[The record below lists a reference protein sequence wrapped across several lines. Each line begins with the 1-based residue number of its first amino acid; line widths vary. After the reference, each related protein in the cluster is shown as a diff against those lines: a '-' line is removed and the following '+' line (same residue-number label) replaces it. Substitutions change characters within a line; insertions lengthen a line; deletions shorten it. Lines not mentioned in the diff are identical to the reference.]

1 MKRHGRSACHFL
13 FLFLP
18 LLLGGCVAVPERG
31 GFAEVQGLADERL
44 GQKLHW
50 RLGAPEDA
58 EADRA
63 VARLLAEELSAEG
76 AVQVALLRNA
86 DLQVTYERLGV
97 VQADL
102 VQAGL
107 LKNPVFAGF
116 ARFPDRAP
124 SKTNIEFEV
133 ALNFLDLLML
143 PARKRLASTQ
153 FEGTRLQVAQ
163 KVLEL
168 ATGVRK
174 AYFRAVSA
182 EGVARMRRL
191 VAEAAHASFEM
202 ATRIHEAG
210 NLSDLKL
217 ALERGNFEKTRV
229 AQAHSEMASRAAR
242 EELIRLLGLWGEE
255 VVFKLP
261 TQLPNLPMQEIPAER
276 LESHAVAHRLDLA
289 AAMQEMAVMAQ
300 ALDIAVDWRWLGGV
314 EVGAST
320 ERDTDGQW
328 VTGPTLALELPL
340 FDQGQAEIARQQAL
354 FRQSRQRLTALAV
367 AARSEVRTLRDRLLM
382 TRNLAGHYREMVIPL
397 REQIV
402 ELWMKQYNYMLAG
415 VFEALLAKQEE
426 FDAYQEYIEAIRDYW
441 ITRAELQ
448 LALGGRLPEAG
459 PSPLEEL
466 FAPGAEPVPPPQGD
480 SHAHPS

>member
-1 MKRHGRSACHFL
+1 MRRRRGRVCSFL
-13 FLFLP
+13 FL
-18 LLLGGCVAVPERG
+18 LLLGGCAAVPERG
-31 GFAEVQGLADERL
+31 GFADLRSLAGERL
-44 GQKLHW
+44 GHELHW
-50 RLGAPEDA
+50 RLGTAED
-58 EADRA
+58 EAVDRA
-63 VARLLAEELSAEG
+63 VARLLAEELSDEA

-86 DLQVTYERLGV
+86 DLQAAYERLGV
-97 VQADL
+97 AQADL

-107 LKNPVFAGF
+107 LDNPTFGGF

-124 SKTNIEFEV
+124 SKTNLEFEV

-143 PARKRLASTQ
+143 PAHKRLASTQ
-153 FEGTRLQVAQ
+153 FEEARLQVAQ

-168 ATGVRK
+168 ATEVRK

-182 EGVARMRRL
+182 EGVAHMRRL
-191 VAEAAHASFEM
+191 AAEAAQGSFEM
-202 ATRIHEAG
+202 ATRIHTAG

-217 ALERGNFEKTRV
+217 ALERSNLEKARV
-229 AQAHSEMASRAAR
+229 ARAHSEVASRAAR

-255 VVFKLP
+255 VVFQLPTHLSALP
-261 TQLPNLPMQEIPAER
+261 TQEIPPER
-276 LESHAVAHRLDLA
+276 LESHAVAQRLDLA
-289 AAMQEMAVMAQ
+289 AARREMAAMAQ
-300 ALDIAVDWRWLGGV
+300 ALGIVIDWRWLGGA
-314 EVGAST
+314 EVGVGT

-328 VTGPTLALELPL
+328 VTGPTFALELPL
-340 FDQGQAEIARQQAL
+340 FDQGQPEIARQQAL

-382 TRNLAGHYREMVIPL
+382 LRNLAGHYREVVIPL
-397 REQIV
+397 RERIV
-402 ELWMKQYNYMLAG
+402 ELWMKEYNFMLAG
-415 VFEALLAKQEE
+415 VFEALLARQEE

-466 FAPGAEPVPPPQGD
+466 FAPGAEPAPPPQGD
-480 SHAHPS
+480 RHAHPS

>member
-1 MKRHGRSACHFL
+1 MRRRRGRVCFSFFL
-13 FLFLP
+13 
-18 LLLGGCVAVPERG
+18 LLLGGCAVVPERG
-31 GFAEVQGLADERL
+31 GFAEVRSLAGERL
-44 GQKLHW
+44 GQELHW
-50 RLGAPEDA
+50 RLGTAEDEA
-58 EADRA
+58 ADRA

-86 DLQVTYERLGV
+86 DLQATYERLGV
-97 VQADL
+97 AQADL

-107 LKNPVFAGF
+107 LDNPTFAGF

-124 SKTNIEFEV
+124 SKTNLEFEV

-153 FEGTRLQVAQ
+153 FEEVRLQVAQ

-168 ATGVRK
+168 ATEVRK

-182 EGVARMRRL
+182 EGMAHMRRL
-191 VAEAAHASFEM
+191 VAEAAQGSFEM
-202 ATRIHEAG
+202 ATRIHAAG

-217 ALERGNFEKTRV
+217 ALERSHFEKARV
-229 AQAHSEMASRAAR
+229 ARAHSEVASRAAR
-242 EELIRLLGLWGEE
+242 EELIRLLGVWGEE
-255 VVFKLP
+255 VAFQLP
-261 TQLPNLPMQEIPAER
+261 TQLPDLPTQEIPPER
-276 LESHAVAHRLDLA
+276 LESYAVAQRLDLA
-289 AAMQEMAVMAQ
+289 AARREMAAAAQ
-300 ALDIAVDWRWLGGV
+300 ALGIAVDWRWLGGA
-314 EVGAST
+314 EVGVST

-328 VTGPTLALELPL
+328 LTGPTLALELPL
-340 FDQGQAEIARQQAL
+340 FDQGQPEIARQQAL

-382 TRNLAGHYREMVIPL
+382 TRNLAGHYQQVVIPL
-397 REQIV
+397 REKV
-402 ELWMKQYNYMLAG
+402 VDLWMKEYNFMLAG
-415 VFEALLAKQEE
+415 VFEALLARQEE

-466 FAPGAEPVPPPQGD
+466 FAPGADPAPQPQGD
-480 SHAHPS
+480 RHAHPS

>member
-1 MKRHGRSACHFL
+1 MKRHVCHVLVF
-13 FLFLP
+13 FLP
-18 LLLGGCVAVPERG
+18 LLLGGCAALPEGG
-31 GFAEVQGLADERL
+31 GFAEVQGLAGERL

-50 RLGAPEDA
+50 RLGTPEDA

-86 DLQVTYERLGV
+86 DIQATYERLGV
-97 VQADL
+97 AQADL

-107 LKNPVFAGF
+107 LKNPGFGGF

-124 SKTNIEFEV
+124 SKTNLEFEV

-153 FEGTRLQVAQ
+153 FEEVRLQVAQ

-168 ATGVRK
+168 ATEVRK

-182 EGVARMRRL
+182 EGVARMRVL
-191 VAEAAHASFEM
+191 VAEAAQGSFEL
-202 ATRIHEAG
+202 ATRIHAAG

-217 ALERGNFEKTRV
+217 ALERSHFEKSRV
-229 AQAHSEMASRAAR
+229 ARALSEKVSRAAR
-242 EELIRLLGLWGEE
+242 EELIRLLGVWGEQ
-255 VVFKLP
+255 VAFKLP
-261 TQLPNLPMQEIPAER
+261 TQLPNLPTQEIPPDR
-276 LESHAVAHRLDLA
+276 LESFAVAQRLDLA
-289 AAMQEMAVMAQ
+289 AARRDMEAMAQ
-300 ALDIAVDWRWLGGV
+300 ALGIAVDWRWLGGA
-314 EVGAST
+314 EVGVST

-328 VTGPTLALELPL
+328 LTGPTLALELPL
-340 FDQGQAEIARQQAL
+340 FDQGQGGIARQQAL

-367 AARSEVRTLRDRLLM
+367 TARSEVRTLRDRLLM
-382 TRNLAGHYREMVIPL
+382 LRNLAGHYREVVIPL
-397 REQIV
+397 RESIV
-402 ELWMKQYNYMLAG
+402 ELWMKEYNFMLAG

-466 FAPGAEPVPPPQGD
+466 FAPGAEPEPPPQGER
-480 SHAHPS
+480 HAHPS